1 MRRHGVRPGAWYNFP
16 MHADALSALGNLFG
30 DRLRTSLET
39 RICYSF
45 DATRKTFLPD
55 AVVYPINAEEVRQT
69 VLLANRYRFPVVPRG
84 AGSGFSGGSLP
95 VRGGVVLS
103 TERMDRIVT
112 VDTENLYAVVE
123 PGVVTGTLK
132 EEARKKGLF
141 YPPDPASLKF
151 STVGG
156 NIAECSGGMSAVK
169 YGVTR
174 DYVLGLEAVLGTGE
188 LLRTGVATAK
198 GVVGYDLTRMLVGSE
213 GTLGIVTRA
222 TLRLMPL
229 PETAATLL
237 AFFPENRK
245 SADAVNAIVAA
256 RVTPSAME
264 LMDRTAIDCV
274 QALMP
279 VPLPEGTGSALLL
292 EVDGP
297 EAQVAREADLLT
309 EVCRAH
315 GAIEVRRASDA
326 QGRDELWKL
335 RRSISPA
342 LLRVAPVKLN
352 EDIVVPRSRLADM
365 FAFLSDLSAR
375 RNVRIVNF
383 GHAGDGNIHVNIMIS
398 GTDADETRRAEE
410 AVAEVFRKTV
420 EMGGT
425 ISGEHGVGISKAPF
439 LEMEVGPLGVAVMKR
454 LKACFDPNGILN
466 PGKIFLDEAAVRG

>member
-1 MRRHGVRPGAWYNFP
+1 MNAE
-16 MHADALSALGNLFG
+16 ALSALGDLFG

-45 DATRKTFLPD
+45 DATRKKFLPD
-55 AVVYPINAEEVRQT
+55 AVVYPVTAEEVRQT
-69 VLLANRYRFPVVPRG
+69 VLLANQHRFPVVPRG
-84 AGSGFSGGSLP
+84 AGSGLSGGSLP

-103 TERMDRIVT
+103 TERMDRIVSI
-112 VDTENLYAVVE
+112 DAGNLYAVVE
-123 PGVVTGTLK
+123 PGVVTETLK
-132 EEARKKGLF
+132 LEARKHGLF

-151 STVGG
+151 STLGG
-156 NIAECSGGMSAVK
+156 NIAECAGGMCAVK

-188 LLRTGVATAK
+188 LVRTGVATVK

-222 TLRLMPL
+222 TLRLIPL
-229 PETAATLL
+229 PEAAATLL
-237 AFFPENRK
+237 ALFPGNRR
-245 SADAVNAIVAA
+245 SAEAVNAIVAA
-256 RVTPSAME
+256 RVTPSAIE

-297 EAQVAREADLLT
+297 EGQVAREADLLT
-309 EVCRAH
+309 QVCRAH

-326 QGRDELWKL
+326 YGRDELWKL
-335 RRSISPA
+335 RRSISPT
-342 LLRVAPVKLN
+342 LLQLGAVKLN

-365 FAFLSDLSAR
+365 FDFLADLSDR

-410 AVAEVFRKTV
+410 AVEEVFRKTV

-454 LKACFDPNGILN
+454 LKECFDPNGILN
-466 PGKIFLDEAAVRG
+466 PGKIFLEESAVRG

>member
-1 MRRHGVRPGAWYNFP
+1 MR
-16 MHADALSALGNLFG
+16 ADALTALGNLFG

-45 DATRKTFLPD
+45 DATGKKFLPD
-55 AVVYPINAEEVRQT
+55 AVVYPVNAEEVRRT
-69 VLLANRYRFPVVPRG
+69 VLLANRHRFPIVPRG

-95 VRGGVVLS
+95 VHGGIVLS
-103 TERMDRIVT
+103 TERMDRIVAI
-112 VDTENLYAVVE
+112 DTENLYAVVE

-132 EEARKKGLF
+132 EEARNKGLF

-156 NIAECSGGMSAVK
+156 NIAECAGGMSAVK

-188 LLRTGVATAK
+188 LIHTGVATAK

-222 TLRLMPL
+222 TLRLVPH
-229 PETAATLL
+229 PEAAVTLL
-237 AFFPENRK
+237 AFFPGNRN
-245 SADAVNAIVAA
+245 ACDAVNAVVAA

-264 LMDRTAIDCV
+264 IMDRTAIDCV
-274 QALMP
+274 QAYAPMS
-279 VPLPEGTGSALLL
+279 LPEGTGSALLL
-292 EVDGP
+292 EVDGT
-297 EAQVAREADLLT
+297 ADTTAREADRL
-309 EVCRAH
+309 EEACRAR
-315 GAIEVRRASDA
+315 GALEVRRASDA
-326 QGRDELWKL
+326 RGRDDLWKM
-335 RRSISPA
+335 RRSISPG
-342 LLRVAPVKLN
+342 LRRIAPVKLN

-365 FAFLSDLSAR
+365 FAFLSDLSDR
-375 RNVRIVNF
+375 KKVRIVNF
-383 GHAGDGNIHVNIMIS
+383 GHAGDGNIHVNIMIP
-398 GTDADETRRAEE
+398 GTDAEESRRADE
-410 AVAEVFRKTV
+410 AVEEVFRKTV

-439 LEMEVGPLGVAVMKR
+439 FEMEVGPLGVAVMKR

-466 PGKIFLDEAAVRG
+466 PGKIFLDEDAVRG

>member
-1 MRRHGVRPGAWYNFP
+1 
-16 MHADALSALGNLFG
+16 MHADALSALENLFG
-30 DRLRTSLET
+30 DRLQTSLET

-45 DATRKTFLPD
+45 DATGKQFLPD
-55 AVVYPINAEEVRQT
+55 AVVYPVTAEEVRQT
-69 VLLANRYRFPVVPRG
+69 VLLANLNRFPVVPRG
-84 AGSGFSGGSLP
+84 AGTGFSGGSLP

-103 TERMDRIVT
+103 TERMDRIVSI
-112 VDTENLYAVVE
+112 DTENLYAVVE

-151 STVGG
+151 STLGG
-156 NIAECSGGMSAVK
+156 NIAECAGGMCAVK

-188 LLRTGVATAK
+188 LVRTGVATAK

-222 TLRLMPL
+222 TLRLIPL
-229 PETAATLL
+229 PEAAATLL
-237 AFFPENRK
+237 ALFHGNRR
-245 SADAVNAIVAA
+245 SAEAVNAIVAA

-279 VPLPEGTGSALLL
+279 VALPEGTGSALLL

-297 EAQVAREADLLT
+297 ETQVAREADLLT

-326 QGRDELWKL
+326 RGRDDLWKL
-335 RRSISPA
+335 RRSISPG
-342 LLRVAPVKLN
+342 LRRLAPVKLN

-365 FAFLSDLSAR
+365 FDFLADLSDR
-375 RNVRIVNF
+375 RKLRIVTF

-398 GTDADETRRAEE
+398 GADADETRRAEE
-410 AVAEVFRKTV
+410 AVGEVFRKTV

-454 LKACFDPNGILN
+454 LKECFDPNGILN

>member
-1 MRRHGVRPGAWYNFP
+1 
-16 MHADALSALGNLFG
+16 MHADALTALGYLFG
-30 DRLRTSLET
+30 VRLRTSLET

-45 DATRKTFLPD
+45 DATGKKFLPD
-55 AVVYPINAEEVRQT
+55 AVVYPVNAEEVRQA
-69 VLLANRYRFPVVPRG
+69 VLLANRHRFPVVPRG

-95 VRGGVVLS
+95 VHGGVVLS
-103 TERMDRIVT
+103 TERMDRIVAI
-112 VDTENLYAVVE
+112 DTENLYAVVE

-151 STVGG
+151 STIGG
-156 NIAECSGGMSAVK
+156 NIAECAGGMCAVK

-188 LLRTGVATAK
+188 LVRTGVATAK

-222 TLRLMPL
+222 TLRLIPL
-229 PETAATLL
+229 PEAAATLL
-237 AFFPENRK
+237 ALFHENRQ
-245 SADAVNAIVAA
+245 SVEAVNAIVAA

-279 VPLPEGTGSALLL
+279 VPLPDGTGSALLL
-292 EVDGP
+292 EVDGS
-297 EAQVAREADLLT
+297 EGQVAREADLLT
-309 EVCRAH
+309 EVCRAN
-315 GAIEVRRASDA
+315 GAIEVRRATDA

-342 LLRVAPVKLN
+342 LRRVAPVKLN

-365 FAFLSDLSAR
+365 FAFLSDLSDR
-375 RNVRIVNF
+375 RNVRIVTF

-398 GTDADETRRAEE
+398 GTDADETRRASV
-410 AVAEVFRKTV
+410 AVGEVFRKTV

-439 LEMEVGPLGVAVMKR
+439 FEMEVGPLGVAVMKR
-454 LKACFDPNGILN
+454 LKGCFDPNGILN
-466 PGKIFLDEAAVRG
+466 PGKIFLDESAVRE

>member
-1 MRRHGVRPGAWYNFP
+1 
-16 MHADALSALGNLFG
+16 MHTEALSALGDLFG

-45 DATRKTFLPD
+45 GATRKTFLPD
-55 AVVYPINAEEVRQT
+55 AVVYPVNAEEVRRT
-69 VLLANRYRFPVVPRG
+69 VLLANLHRFPVVPRG

-103 TERMDRIVT
+103 TERMDRIVSI
-112 VDTENLYAVVE
+112 DTENLYAIVE
-123 PGVVTGTLK
+123 PGVVNGTLK

-151 STVGG
+151 STLGG
-156 NIAECSGGMSAVK
+156 NIAECAGGMCAVK

-174 DYVLGLEAVLGTGE
+174 DYVLALEAVLGTGE
-188 LLRTGVATAK
+188 LIRTGVATVK

-222 TLRLMPL
+222 TLRLIPL
-229 PETAATLL
+229 PEAATTLL
-237 AFFPENRK
+237 ALFDGNRR
-245 SADAVNAIVAA
+245 SVEAVNAIVAA

-297 EAQVAREADLLT
+297 EGQVVREADLLT

-315 GAIEVRRASDA
+315 GALEVRRASDA
-326 QGRDELWKL
+326 GGRDELWKL
-335 RRSISPA
+335 RRSISPS

-375 RNVRIVNF
+375 KNVRIVNF

-398 GTDADETRRAEE
+398 GEDADETRRADE
-410 AVAEVFRKTV
+410 AVGEVFRKTV

-454 LKACFDPNGILN
+454 LKECFDPNGILN
-466 PGKIFLDEAAVRG
+466 PGKIFLEESAVRE

>member
-1 MRRHGVRPGAWYNFP
+1 
-16 MHADALSALGNLFG
+16 MHADALTALGNLFG

-45 DATRKTFLPD
+45 DATGKKFLPD
-55 AVVYPINAEEVRQT
+55 AVVYPVNAEEVRQT
-69 VLLANRYRFPVVPRG
+69 VLLANLHRFPVVPRG

-95 VRGGVVLS
+95 VRGGIVLS
-103 TERMDRIVT
+103 TERMDRIVSI
-112 VDTENLYAVVE
+112 DTENLYAVVE

-151 STVGG
+151 STLGG
-156 NIAECSGGMSAVK
+156 NIAECAGGMCAVK

-188 LLRTGVATAK
+188 LVRTGVATAK

-222 TLRLMPL
+222 TLRLVPL
-229 PETAATLL
+229 PEAAATLL
-237 AFFPENRK
+237 ALFDGNRR
-245 SADAVNAIVAA
+245 SAGAVNAIVAA

-274 QALMP
+274 QSLMP

-297 EAQVAREADLLT
+297 EVQVAREADLLT

-326 QGRDELWKL
+326 LGRDELWKL

-342 LLRVAPVKLN
+342 LRRVAPVKLN

-365 FAFLSDLSAR
+365 FAYLSDLSER
-375 RNVRIVNF
+375 RNVRIVTF

-398 GTDADETRRAEE
+398 GTDPDETRRAEE
-410 AVAEVFRKTV
+410 AVGEVFRKTV

-454 LKACFDPNGILN
+454 LKECFDPNGILN
-466 PGKIFLDEAAVRG
+466 PGKIFLEESAVRG